1 MGVVEIDDLDEDLD
15 PFLTVNSEYLKQVE
29 LHFVDANKLA
39 LILPWGLVV
48 PVTFNNL
55 QEVLVEIDMLCE

>member
-39 LILPWGLVV
+39 LILP
-48 PVTFNNL
+48 
-55 QEVLVEIDMLCE
+55 